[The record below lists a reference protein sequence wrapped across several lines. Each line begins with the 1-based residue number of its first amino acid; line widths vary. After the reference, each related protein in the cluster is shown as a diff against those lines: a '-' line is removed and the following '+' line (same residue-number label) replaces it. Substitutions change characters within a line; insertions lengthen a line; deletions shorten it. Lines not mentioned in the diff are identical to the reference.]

1 MPFYEFR
8 CEECGKINV
17 KILPISSKRQTTKC
31 DYCGEVKAKRIIST
45 STFVLKG
52 GGWYA
57 EGYSK
62 KEGSK

>member
-1 MPFYEFR
+1 MPIYEFK
-8 CEECGKINV
+8 CEECGKITV
-17 KILPISSKRQTTKC
+17 ARLPISSKQNKVVC
-31 DYCGEVKAKRIIST
+31 EFCKEYSSKRIISA

-62 KEGSK
+62 EKK